1 MKVPETASKTDYSN
15 LFITYLP
22 VLTLISL
29 GIGIVKELVY
39 YYFFHLDILNY
50 IDVNEILLATV
61 TNLIKCVL
69 IILSTQIFIEIFI
82 YLRIRILKINDY
94 NKSNTEITF
103 TLKLANIITT
113 IILVIYA
120 LIFILFYN
128 KFTSERIF
136 SVSQEWHFFLAT
148 YLATGLLLIFSVIY
162 FPLIY
167 QTNYSKPINSRYIK
181 IVIAGITI
189 LSWTIN
195 FSLKEVTE
203 TKFLATF
210 GTYIEIGGKKIISD
224 QNYYYIGRTKSFVF
238 FYDTKEDYTD
248 VYQSKDITLLAL
260 NNKGFI
266 KTRDELIKD
275 KDIKRKDSIVKA
287 KILDSVNHKK

>member
-1 MKVPETASKTDYSN
+1 MKVLETASETDYSN

-22 VLTLISL
+22 ILTLISL

-50 IDVNEILLATV
+50 IDVNEILLGTV
-61 TNLIKCVL
+61 TNLIKCIL
-69 IILSTQIFIEIFI
+69 IILATQVFIEIFI
-82 YLRIRILKINDY
+82 FLRIRILKISDY
-94 NKSNTEITF
+94 NKSNSAITL
-103 TLKLANIITT
+103 TLKSANIITI

-128 KFTSERIF
+128 KFNTEKIV
-136 SVSQEWHFFLAT
+136 SVNQEWQFFLET
-148 YLATGLLLIFSVIY
+148 YFTMGLLLIFSVIY

-167 QTNYSKPINSRYIK
+167 QTNYSKSINSRYIK

-195 FSLKEVTE
+195 FSVKEATE
-203 TKFLATF
+203 TKLLSTF
-210 GTYIEIGGKKIISD
+210 GTYIEIGGKKIMSD

-266 KTRDELIKD
+266 KTTNELIKD
-275 KDIKRKDSIVKA
+275 IKQKDSIIKA
-287 KILDSVNHKK
+287 RILDSVNHKK